1 MRLFNVAFNDEVIDV
16 NATDLVG
23 GIVNTRE
30 NFDSAVEVYIG
41 PVFAVKLSV
50 AGDCI
55 LVEAIVTLVVAVE
68 NTVAASAADTD
79 VNALFHVFVEFS
91 APVENSSVLIVV
103 MIDTIDGVNLAVNVD
118 VVIVTVITDEVFNI
132 IFVF

>member
-1 MRLFNVAFNDEVIDV
+1 MRLFNVTFNDEVIDV